1 MKNPRSQVAKAA
13 VQVSFPSDETT
24 WVTIILQ
31 TFTKLFSLLGQ
42 LVEREKIFEEI
53 VATLLVRTGD
63 TNKFIR
69 KLNQNNYFLVIIR
82 TLYYSLY
89 QYIIHIKS
97 NSPKV

>member
-1 MKNPRSQVAKAA
+1 MAKAA

-42 LVEREKIFEEI
+42 LVEKEKIFDEI
-53 VATLLVRTGD
+53 VKTLLVRTGD

-69 KLNQNNYFLVIIR
+69 KLNQNIYLLVRLVISNNQTFI
-82 TLYYSLY
+82 YIH
-89 QYIIHIKS
+89 YIILNHSYSMKI
-97 NSPKV
+97 

>member
-1 MKNPRSQVAKAA
+1 MAKAA

-42 LVEREKIFEEI
+42 LVEKEKIFEEI
-53 VATLLVRTGD
+53 VKTLLVRTGD

-69 KLNQNNYFLVIIR
+69 KLNQNIYFL
-82 TLYYSLY
+82 
-89 QYIIHIKS
+89 K
-97 NSPKV
+97 